1 MYKNNLINYRK
12 ILDPILLSI
21 LPHFITL
28 YYTKDNLYYSTI
40 IILSSCSSI
49 IWHYEFENNYN
60 YYLIDYF
67 FALVLSAYEISYTED
82 IITVFNC
89 NILMLFI
96 NKMTDIF
103 SQYNIINYTIGHTFF
118 HISHSLKTIFI
129 ASKFKT

>member
-1 MYKNNLINYRK
+1 MYKYRK
-12 ILDPILLSI
+12 ILDPILISI

-28 YYTKDNLYYSTI
+28 YYTLDNLYYSSI

-67 FALVLSAYEISYTED
+67 FALLLTSCEIFYTNQV
-82 IITVFNC
+82 ITVLKC

-96 NKMTDIF
+96 NKFTDIL
-103 SQYNIINYTIGHTFF
+103 SYYKILNYTSGHTFF
-118 HISHSLKTIFI
+118 HISNSLKTIFI
-129 ASKFKT
+129 ASKFKN